1 MKLSEQL
8 AEMSARAVQV
18 EERVESLRTETL
30 EKRDAQVAAL
40 ETRVETARSN
50 FESSVKTKG
59 DEIATAWS
67 DLNSSVK
74 ARAETVKSAVM
85 SKKEAIE
92 AGHARLR
99 ADMLEENA
107 AATITFAVL
116 AIEESEF
123 AVVEAIDA
131 RIIADSFD

>member
-8 AEMSARAVQV
+8 ADMSARAVQV
-18 EERVESLRTETL
+18 EERVESLKTETL

-40 ETRVETARSN
+40 KTSVETARSN
-50 FESSVKTKG
+50 FESSVKSKG

-67 DLNSSVK
+67 DLNSSMK

-107 AATITFAVL
+107 AATIVFAVM
-116 AIEESEF
+116 AIEDAEI
-123 AVVEAIDA
+123 AVVEAMDA
-131 RIIADSFD
+131 RMIADRFD